1 MFKSMMVPLSN
12 PTVEHAAL
20 EAAVRIARASAAR
33 LHVVH
38 VRERKNGASHD
49 RESEALLAA
58 ASWAGDELDESV
70 SFKSLE
76 RPADT
81 SHANGVMQA
90 LDEHASANQIDLIVM
105 ARRRHSLNRLLFGS
119 VGEHLLLSH
128 DIPILFM
135 PQGNNALPR
144 RGCRILLALDGTI
157 AGEAVLADAIV
168 LARALKGSLTL
179 ARVLAPL
186 LRLGDESPGDS
197 YALVEEEG
205 IHGEESAHAYLDSV
219 AERIE
224 TAGVE
229 TRSYTVASDRVS
241 PALRKAAANERVHV
255 VALAPRTGDG
265 SLHFAMDSV
274 TEALLRKNETALL
287 ARRRPTSKS

>member
-38 VRERKNGASHD
+38 VRERKNGALHD

-58 ASWAGDELDESV
+58 ASWAGDELEESV

-81 SHANGVMQA
+81 SHTNGVVQA
-90 LDEHASANQIDLIVM
+90 LDGYARANQIDLIVM
-105 ARRRHSLNRLLFGS
+105 ARRRHKLNRLLFGS

-128 DIPILFM
+128 DIPIVFI
-135 PQGNNALPR
+135 PQRNKALPR
-144 RGCRILLALDGTI
+144 RGCRILLALDGTT
-157 AGEAVLADAIV
+157 AGEAVLADAIE

-179 ARVLAPL
+179 ARVLAPV
-186 LRLGDESPGDS
+186 LRLGDEGPADS
-197 YALVEEEG
+197 YALGGEVG
-205 IHGEESAHAYLDSV
+205 FYGEESAQAYLDSV

-224 TAGVE
+224 KSGVK
-229 TRSYTVASDRVS
+229 THSYTVAGDRVS
-241 PALRKAAANERVHV
+241 PALRKAAASVHV
-255 VALAPRTGDG
+255 VALAPRTGNG
-265 SLHFAMDSV
+265 SLHFALDSV

-287 ARRRPTSKS
+287 ARRRPPSRS